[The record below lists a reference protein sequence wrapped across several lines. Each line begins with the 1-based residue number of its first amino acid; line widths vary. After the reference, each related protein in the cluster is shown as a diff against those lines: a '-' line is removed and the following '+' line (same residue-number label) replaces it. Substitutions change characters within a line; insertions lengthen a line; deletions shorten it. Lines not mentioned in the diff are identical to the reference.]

1 MNHDSSFGAYVRQ
14 RRREMDLTQEEL
26 ARRVGCAAITLRKIE
41 ADDLRASVQIA
52 ERLAMALAI
61 PLDERAEFVRW
72 ARSVRPVSSELP
84 QITPPPSM
92 EEIGREDL
100 TGRAIRGY
108 ALAERIGMG
117 GFGSVYR
124 AVQPNV
130 DREVAVKIILPAFA
144 NHPDFIRRFEAEA
157 QLVARLEHPHIVPLY
172 DYWREPGVAYLVM
185 RLLRGG
191 NIQQLLKQGPLS
203 IEATTKMLEQV
214 CSALT
219 SAHRIGIIHRDLK
232 PANVLLDEDS
242 NVYLA
247 DFGIAKNLGNPDFE
261 NHTSVDAMIGSPQYM
276 SPEQIQSLSIRPQTD
291 IYCLGVM
298 LYEMLTG
305 AVPFT
310 GPTPFDLIQHH
321 VNTPMP
327 PLSARRAGLPAALDE
342 VITRATEKDPE
353 KRYADAQSLYNDFRQ
368 AIGRLA
374 ESHTAVVSYE
384 EEESD
389 VEIAN
394 PFKGLRAFNESDAEN
409 FFGRETLVQQLLAR
423 LGEGGELSRFLG
435 VIGPS
440 GSGKSSVVRA
450 GLLPA
455 LRRGGLPGSENW
467 FVVDMLPGKHPFE
480 ELEASLLRVAV
491 NPPESLL
498 AQLKDGD
505 RGLLRAVHRILPAD
519 PAVELVLVIDQF
531 EEMFTLVEDEAER
544 ALLLESIANAI
555 MDERSRLRVIVTLR
569 ADFTDKPLR
578 YVDFGE
584 MMNRRFEFVLPLTA
598 DEVERA
604 VAGPAQRVG
613 LKLEKGLV
621 STIIREAGNQPGT
634 LPLLQYALSEL
645 FEKREGRTL
654 TNKAYREIGGVL
666 GALGRSA
673 ESIFKNLN
681 EAEQSAARQLFLRL
695 VTLGE
700 GTEDTRRRVLRE
712 ELEHLTV
719 DGGPQT
725 AVNRL
730 PSTVIEAFG
739 RARLLTFDHDPITRG
754 ATLEVAH
761 EALIR
766 EWTRLREW
774 LTESRADVRSQ
785 RQLAH
790 AAQEWEGAKRDPSF
804 LLTGARLEQFEGWAM
819 GTSVALTNAEQEF
832 LSAGIAERDRREIE
846 EHARQL
852 RELESAQKLAETERA
867 RAEEQAH
874 SATQLRKRAIYLA
887 GALVIALVMAGAAIL
902 FGRQAQASSRVATS
916 RELAAASIS
925 NLDVDPE
932 RSILLALEALDTSHT
947 IEAEDALHRAIQS
960 SRLQLVINAHEPGA
974 ASIVA
979 FSPHGSQFV
988 TASSDETVKV
998 WDAVTGERLLKL
1010 EGYFA
1015 SYSPDGKRLA
1025 VVVPDGTVKVFD
1037 AATGKQIQ
1045 VPGQLD
1051 AKLSVAFSPDGS
1063 RLVTVAYGNLPKI
1076 WDPKTGREF
1085 MSFRGHTDFVSNA
1098 VFSPDGTRV
1107 LTASDDGTARL
1118 WDAKTGGQLLELA
1131 GHQGFVWSAAYSPD
1145 GKSIATTSGDEAYI
1159 WNANTGEKLF
1169 TLAGH
1174 KNEVFVVVF
1183 SPDRTHIATGSL
1195 DRTVKIWDAVTGA
1208 EVFTLSGHDGAIYGL
1223 SFSPDGTRLTSSSD
1237 DGTVR
1242 VWDVSPSREFLTI
1255 PMRDSSGQVTYSNDG
1270 SRMAT
1275 TDETGAI
1282 KIWDAHTGKE
1292 LITIPGSGTFIK
1304 DIVFSPDGM
1313 RLFSAGVDSQLTIW
1327 DSTTGSELTATTA
1340 HSGDVNGLTL
1350 TQDGKRLASASD
1362 DYKAKIW
1369 NVSSDT
1375 IDDEPIMTLEHPG
1388 GVSSIAFSKDGS
1400 RLVTGVQDGTAR
1412 IWDAIT
1418 GKEIMT
1424 LRGHTDFVVAVAFN
1438 PDGTRIA
1445 TASED
1450 GTVKTWNASTG
1461 KQLLELRGH
1470 TNAVTSI
1477 AFSPDGRRIATV
1489 SRDGTAKLWDAVTGN
1504 ELLTFDGDGSGLS
1517 DVAFNPDGKL
1527 LATGGDNGV
1536 RVYLLQI
1543 DDLIALARGRVTRE
1557 LTSGECQK
1565 YLHLDQSACAP
1576 VTAVPTTTAIPATDQ
1591 GRVCQVTNTGSLYDN
1606 SFNQMIFKGLQDS
1619 KTMFGWD
1626 SRVLQSV
1633 SAPDYEQN
1641 IREFMRGDCNL
1652 IVGLFQ
1658 MADAVQSAAETNPNQ
1673 KFQVMDYV
1681 YDQSLENVRMQIFA
1695 TDQAAFLAGYTAA
1708 SVTKTGKVGVF
1719 GGIDIPPVTDFM
1731 DGFAMGVAHYNEKN
1745 GTNVEVLGWDAVN
1758 HEGLFIGGFC
1768 CSAEG
1773 REITEQLL
1781 DQGADIILPV
1791 AGTNV
1796 GPGAAYAVKS
1806 HGNAYII
1813 GVDTDWAV
1821 TEGEFTNIVLTSI
1834 LKNYDASVVQAVK
1847 AVEENTFTGGVQVGT
1862 LETGEVGLAPFH
1874 QFDSLISAKIK
1885 MELEQIRMDIIAG
1898 KIKTKP

>member
-1 MNHDSSFGAYVRQ
+1 MNQELSFGAHVRQ
-14 RRREMDLTQEEL
+14 QRREMDLTQEEL

-52 ERLAMALAI
+52 ERLAMALSI
-61 PLDERAEFVRW
+61 PLEERAEFVRW
-72 ARSVRPVSSELP
+72 ARSVRPASSDLP
-84 QITPPPSM
+84 QITPPPAI

-130 DREVAVKIILPAFA
+130 EREVAVKIILPAFA

-191 NIQQLLKQGPLS
+191 NIQTLLGQGPLS
-203 IEATTKMLEQV
+203 IETTTKILEQI
-214 CSALT
+214 CSALNA
-219 SAHRIGIIHRDLK
+219 AHRIGIIHRDLK

-242 NVYLA
+242 NSYLA

-261 NHTSVDAMIGSPQYM
+261 SHTSVDAMIGSPQYM

-321 VNTPMP
+321 VNTPLP

-368 AIGRLA
+368 AIGRVA
-374 ESHTAVVSYE
+374 DAHPVTVIYD

-389 VEIAN
+389 VEITN
-394 PFKGLRAFNESDAEN
+394 PFKGLRPFNESDEEN

-450 GLLPA
+450 GLIPA

-467 FVVDMLPGKHPFE
+467 FVVDMLPGTHPFE
-480 ELEASLLRVAV
+480 ELEASLLRVAI

-498 AQLKDGD
+498 SQLKDGS

-519 PAVELVLVIDQF
+519 NSVELVLVIDQF
-531 EEMFTLVEDEAER
+531 EEIFTLVQDEAER
-544 ALLLESIANAI
+544 ALLLESLANAV

-584 MMNRRFEFVLPLTA
+584 IMNRRFEFVLPLTA

-666 GALGRSA
+666 GALGRRA
-673 ESIFKNLN
+673 EAIYTKLDETS
-681 EAEQSAARQLFLRL
+681 QSASRQLFLRL

-712 ELEHLTV
+712 ELEGLTTV
-719 DGGPQT
+719 NGPY
-725 AVNRL
+725 
-730 PSTVIEAFG
+730 SKVIDRFG
-739 RARLLTFDHDPITRG
+739 KARLLTFDHDPITRS
-754 ATLEVAH
+754 ATIEVAH

-766 EWTRLREW
+766 EWVRLREW
-774 LTESRADVRSQ
+774 LMESRADVRNQ

-790 AAQEWEGAKRDPSF
+790 AAQEWENAKRDTSF
-804 LLTGARLEQFEGWAM
+804 LLTGARLEQFEGWVM

-832 LSAGIAERDRREIE
+832 LSAGITERNRRESE
-846 EHARQL
+846 ESTRQQ
-852 RELESAQKLAETERA
+852 RELENAQKLAETERQ
-867 RAEEQAH
+867 RADEQTR
-874 SATQLRKRAIYLA
+874 SASQLRKRAIYLA
-887 GALVIALVMAGAAIL
+887 GVLAVALFMAVTAIL
-902 FGRQAQASSRVATS
+902 FGRQAQIASRLATS

-925 NLDVDPE
+925 SLDIDPE
-932 RSILLALEALDTSHT
+932 RSILLALKALDASHT
-947 IEAEDALHRAIQS
+947 SEAEDALHRAVQA
-960 SRLQLVINAHEPGA
+960 SRLQLVIQAQEPGA
-974 ASIVA
+974 AGMVA
-979 FSPHGSQFV
+979 FSPDGEQLV
-988 TASSDETVKV
+988 TAASDETVKV
-998 WDAVTGERLLKL
+998 WNVSNGSQELKL
-1010 EGYFA
+1010 DGRFA
-1015 SYSPDGKRLA
+1015 AWSPDENQLA
-1025 VVVPDGTVKVFD
+1025 VVSADGTVRMYDPV
-1037 AATGKQIQ
+1037 TGKQIPL
-1045 VPGQLD
+1045 PGQVD
-1051 AKLSVAFSPDGS
+1051 AKLSMAFSPDGR
-1063 RLVTVAYGNLPKI
+1063 RLLTVAYGNLPII
-1076 WDPKTGREF
+1076 WNSKTGSELTAF
-1085 MSFRGHTDFVSNA
+1085 PGHTDFIGNA
-1098 VFSPDGTRV
+1098 VFSPDGTRI
-1107 LTASDDGTARL
+1107 LTASDDGTARV
-1118 WDAKTGGQLLELA
+1118 WDAGNGGQLLELA
-1131 GHQGFVWSAAYSPD
+1131 HTGFVWSAAYSPD
-1145 GKSIATTSGDEAYI
+1145 GKTIATASGNETYLWDATSG
-1159 WNANTGEKLF
+1159 EKVL

-1174 KNEVFVVVF
+1174 RNDVYFIAF
-1183 SPDRTHIATGSL
+1183 SPDGTHLATGSL
-1195 DRTVKIWDAVTGA
+1195 DRKIKIWDTATGVELFSLA
-1208 EVFTLSGHDGAIYGL
+1208 GHVGAIYGL
-1223 SFSPDGTRLTSSSD
+1223 SFSPDGKRLASSSD

-1242 VWDVSPSREFLTI
+1242 IWDVSPSREFLTL
-1255 PMRDSSGQVTYSNDG
+1255 PLHGSSGQITYSADG

-1275 TDETGAI
+1275 SGANGTI
-1282 KIWDAHTGKE
+1282 KIWDARTGRD
-1292 LITIPGSGTFIK
+1292 LITIPDSGTYVK
-1304 DIVFSPDGM
+1304 DLLFSPDETL
-1313 RLFSAGVDSQLTIW
+1313 LFSAGADSRLRVW
-1327 DSTTGSELTATTA
+1327 NPATGSLLTELPA
-1340 HSGDVNGLTL
+1340 HSGPVNGLAI
-1350 TQDGKRLASASD
+1350 TQDGMHLATAGD

-1369 NVSSDT
+1369 MITNGMLST
-1375 IDDEPIMTLEHPG
+1375 EPLFTLEHPG
-1388 GVSSIAFSKDGS
+1388 SVYAVAFSRDGLRLVTSAQDGAARIWDTASGRDILTLRGHVDLVSAVTFNFDGS
-1400 RLVTGVQDGTAR
+1400 RVATTSWDGTAR
-1412 IWDAIT
+1412 IWDAFT
-1418 GKEIMT
+1418 GQ
-1424 LRGHTDFVVAVAFN
+1424 
-1438 PDGTRIA
+1438 
-1445 TASED
+1445 
-1450 GTVKTWNASTG
+1450 
-1461 KQLLELRGH
+1461 QLLELRGH
-1470 TNAVTSI
+1470 TNGVTSI
-1477 AFSPDGRRIATV
+1477 AFSVDGSRIATV
-1489 SRDGTAKLWDAVTGN
+1489 SRDGTAKLWDSATGN
-1504 ELLTFDGDGSGLS
+1504 ELLTFSGDGSGLNDLS
-1517 DVAFNPDGKL
+1517 LSPDGKL
-1527 LATGGDNGV
+1527 LAIGGDNGV
-1536 RVYLLQI
+1536 RVYLLQL
-1543 DDLIALARGRVTRE
+1543 DDLIALAHTRVTRS
-1557 LTSGECQK
+1557 LNGDECLK
-1565 YLHLDQSACAP
+1565 YLHLDQSTCAP
-1576 VTAVPTTTAIPATDQ
+1576 ATAVPTTTAIPATDQ
-1591 GRVCQVTNTGSLYDN
+1591 RRVCQITNTGGLYDN
-1606 SFNQMIFKGLQDS
+1606 SFNQMIFKGLQYS
-1619 KTMFGWD
+1619 NIMLGWD
-1626 SRVLQSV
+1626 TRVMQSV
-1633 SAPDYEQN
+1633 STSDYEKN
-1641 IREFMRGDCNL
+1641 VREFLRGDCDL
-1652 IVGLFQ
+1652 IIGLFQ
-1658 MADAVQSAAETNPNQ
+1658 MTDTIQSAAVTNPEQ

-1681 YDQSLENVRMQIFA
+1681 YEQPLENVRMQIFA
-1695 TDQAAFLAGYTAA
+1695 TDQAAFQAGYAAA
-1708 SVTKTGKVGVF
+1708 SVSKTGKIGVF

-1731 DGFAMGVAHYNEKN
+1731 DGFALGVRYYNQKN
-1745 GTNVEVLGWDAVN
+1745 GANVEVLGWDAEK

-1773 REITEQLL
+1773 RQITQELL

-1806 HGNAYII
+1806 YGNAYII

-1821 TEGEFTNIVLTSI
+1821 TESEFADIVLTSI
-1834 LKNYDASVVQAVK
+1834 LKNYDASVVQAVQ
-1847 AVEENTFTGGVQVGT
+1847 AIENNTFTGGIQIGT
-1862 LETGEVGLAPFH
+1862 LETGEVSLAPFY
-1874 QFDSLISAKIK
+1874 QFDSLISPGVKA
-1885 MELEQIRMDIIAG
+1885 ELEQIKADIITG